1 MTTKAAELKVGDE
14 LTGFAKTVTQD
25 KMDRFESVARL
36 AVHPDQGAVP
46 SDNIHTNAE
55 RAKELGLNRPIASGQ
70 MSFAYLHELLSR
82 VFGADFRQGGQLAV
96 TFLKPV
102 YDGDTVTAHGVVL
115 ENETVDGRA
124 KLRVQVWLENQE
136 GIKTC
141 VGEAG
146 VLVPSPIT

>member
-1 MTTKAAELKVGDE
+1 M
-14 LTGFAKTVTQD
+14 
-25 KMDRFESVARL
+25 
-36 AVHPDQGAVP
+36 
-46 SDNIHTNAE
+46 
-55 RAKELGLNRPIASGQ
+55 
-70 MSFAYLHELLSR
+70 HELLSR
-82 VFGADFRQGGQLAV
+82 AFGDDFRQGGQLAV

-136 GIKTC
+136 SIKTC
-141 VGEAG
+141 VGEAE